1 MTIEEQWI
9 ALESEGP
16 SDGWRLQLARPIKD
30 HPLFVAVSGTRR
42 ALLLRTPASAI
53 PPRHRWPS
61 CAGLELLGLQL
72 NDQPYFGVALRE
84 PRFRDVFAA
93 LAEDLA
99 RRIEATTS
107 PSEAVATLLDQLTR
121 WQKFLASLRAG
132 LSAEEQRGLWG
143 ELHFLH
149 GQLLPALG
157 PSVVSAWKGPEGA
170 SQDFQLPSGCVE
182 VKTTLANQ
190 PQVVR
195 IANERQL
202 DDTHRNPLFLHTLAL
217 EILEGDAATL
227 PAAVQRLRVA
237 LAPHAIASEQ
247 FEDALLAVGYFDV
260 HAPRY
265 AGCGYA
271 VREASN
277 FFVRPGFPR
286 LIEADLP
293 IGIGDT
299 SYGLSLAACAGYA
312 VPSAELI
319 AALTAQQSAS
329 GSEKILHKS

>member
-1 MTIEEQWI
+1 MTIEEQWV
-9 ALESEGP
+9 ALETEGP
-16 SDGWRLQLARPIKD
+16 GDGWRLQLARPIKD
-30 HPLFVAVSGTRR
+30 HPLFVAISGTRR
-42 ALLLRTPASAI
+42 ALLLRAPASAI
-53 PPRHRWPS
+53 PPRHHWPS
-61 CAGLELLGLQL
+61 SAGLELLGLQL
-72 NDQPYFGVALRE
+72 DEQTYLGVALRE

-99 RRIEATTS
+99 RRIETTTS
-107 PSEAVATLLDQLTR
+107 PNEAVATLLDQLTR

-143 ELHFLH
+143 EIHFLRSH
-149 GQLLPALG
+149 LLPFIG
-157 PSVVSAWKGPEGA
+157 PSVVAAWKGPEGA
-170 SQDFQLPSGCVE
+170 SQDFQLRSGCVE

-202 DDTHRNPLFLHTLAL
+202 DDTHRNALFLHALAL
-217 EILEGDAATL
+217 EVLEGDAATL
-227 PAAVQRLRVA
+227 PAAVHGLRVA

-247 FEDALLAVGYFDV
+247 FEDALLAIGYFDV

-271 VREASN
+271 VRTESN
-277 FFVRPGFPR
+277 FRVRVGFPR
-286 LIEADLP
+286 LIENDMP
-293 IGIGDT
+293 IGVGDA

-312 VPSAELI
+312 VPPEELI
-319 AALTAQQSAS
+319 ETLSTQPSATGAVPDS
-329 GSEKILHKS
+329 L

>member
-1 MTIEEQWI
+1 MTIEEQWT

-16 SDGWRLQLARPIKD
+16 GDRWRLQLARPIKD

-42 ALLLRTPASAI
+42 ALLLRTLSSAI
-53 PPRHRWPS
+53 PPRHHWPS
-61 CAGLELLGLQL
+61 SAGLELLGLQL
-72 NDQPYFGVALRE
+72 NDQIYFGVALRE

-107 PSEAVATLLDQLTR
+107 PTEAVATLLDQLTR
-121 WQKFLASLRAG
+121 WQKFLASLRGG

-143 ELHFLH
+143 EIHFLCSH
-149 GQLLPALG
+149 LLPALG
-157 PSVVSAWKGPEGA
+157 PSIVAAWKGPEGA
-170 SQDFQLPSGCVE
+170 SQDFQLSSGCVE

-202 DDTHRNPLFLHTLAL
+202 DDTNRNAIFLHALAL
-217 EILEGDAATL
+217 EVIEGDAATL
-227 PAAVQRLRVA
+227 PATVNGLRA
-237 LAPHAIASEQ
+237 TLAPHAIASEQ
-247 FEDALLAVGYFDV
+247 FEDALLAIGYFDT

-271 VREASN
+271 VRSESN
-277 FFVRPGFPR
+277 FRVRVGFPR
-286 LIEADLP
+286 LIENDLP
-293 IGIGDT
+293 IGVGDA
-299 SYGLSLAACAGYA
+299 SYGLSLAACAGYT
-312 VPSAELI
+312 VSPEELI
-319 AALTAQQSAS
+319 YTLTAKKGAAGTETQF
-329 GSEKILHKS
+329 